1 MDLSFFHHL
10 EYIKS
15 MLIFFVLKSVVVAK
29 FTYLN
34 YTLTLQRVLLL
45 LACQVDKITLIQFMD
60 KPIKISRQR
69 EVANIQMDLFAEVID
84 GS

>member
-1 MDLSFFHHL
+1 
-10 EYIKS
+10 